1 MDYVIGQSFQG
12 ARGKFVLLF
21 EDDAAI
27 KEHTGYFLT
36 KVEIK
41 SYSFMID
48 DRSFFDRL
56 IENSMRT

>member
-1 MDYVIGQSFQG
+1 MDYVIGQRFQG
-12 ARGKFVLLF
+12 ASGKFVLLF

-27 KEHTGYFLT
+27 KEHTGYFLP

-48 DRSFFDRL
+48 DRNL
-56 IENSMRT
+56 IG

>member
-1 MDYVIGQSFQG
+1 MFGQRFQG
-12 ARGKFVLLF
+12 ASGKFVLLF

-27 KEHTGYFLT
+27 KEQTGYFLP

-48 DRSFFDRL
+48 DRNL
-56 IENSMRT
+56 IG